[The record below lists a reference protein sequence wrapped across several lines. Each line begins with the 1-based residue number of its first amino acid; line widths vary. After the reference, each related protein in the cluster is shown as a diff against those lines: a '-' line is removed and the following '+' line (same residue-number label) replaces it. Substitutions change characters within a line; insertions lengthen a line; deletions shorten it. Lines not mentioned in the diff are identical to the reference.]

1 MTFPECNSLQVSN
14 LILHGVL
21 FSRLPFFDQTRNC
34 TRVRLQVYSMF
45 GQLRMDIAYGAVIY
59 GLAVGKEDQIIVSG
73 GQFEEKCI
81 DIIYRDGRE
90 VNTLCY
96 CKRP

>member
-1 MTFPECNSLQVSN
+1 MEFYFP
-14 LILHGVL
+14 
-21 FSRLPFFDQTRNC
+21 RLPFFDQTRNC

>member
-1 MTFPECNSLQVSN
+1 
-14 LILHGVL
+14 
-21 FSRLPFFDQTRNC
+21 
-34 TRVRLQVYSMF
+34 MF

-59 GLAVGKEDQIIVSG
+59 GLAVGKQDQIIVSG